1 MRQLAWFF
9 LAALLISFKA
19 SADAPSAEALLQQMQ
34 RAYHHYNFEL
44 SMVKL
49 RQGLLEPMRFSHGQV
64 GGLDISHLIL
74 LNGRPSEYLRRG
86 DEYSFFESGSDPYTL
101 KSARLPG
108 LWSALLEMDL
118 ERVLQSYEPVVAGR
132 NRIAGLATQVV
143 RLVPRDN
150 YKYGLVLW
158 LEQQSGLLLRLDMI
172 DDQGDLVEQFMGV
185 DLRISEQPSPWLQE
199 LAKAKLPPAVAL
211 SEAYTARPND
221 SGWEFGWL
229 PSGFKVVSTD
239 RHKLALLDQP
249 VDYVLLSDGL
259 VDVSIYLAP
268 AQPGSVTPNQ
278 VLLQG
283 ATSLLTFT
291 NPHKVEVTV
300 VGEIPALTARRIA
313 ESLQPAAVAVEGAT
327 HD

>member
-19 SADAPSAEALLQQMQ
+19 SADVPSAEALLQQMQ

-44 SMVKL
+44 SMVKS
-49 RQGLLEPMRFSHGQV
+49 RQGLLEPMRFSHGSV
-64 GGLDISHLIL
+64 GNQDITHLIL

-86 DEYSFFESGSDPYTL
+86 DEFSFFESGNEPYTL

-143 RLVPRDN
+143 RLVPKDSS
-150 YKYGLVLW
+150 KYGFVLW

-185 DLRISEQPSPWLQE
+185 DLRISEQPSLWLQE
-199 LAKAKLPPAVAL
+199 LAKASLPPAVAL
-211 SEAYTARPND
+211 TEAYSAKPND

-229 PSGFKVVSTD
+229 PKGFKVVSAD
-239 RHKLALLDQP
+239 RHKLAMLEQP

-259 VDVSIYLAP
+259 VDVSVYLAQS
-268 AQPGSVTPNQ
+268 QPGATPPNQ
-278 VLLQG
+278 VLMQG

-291 NPHKVEVTV
+291 NPHNVDVTV
-300 VGEIPALTARRIA
+300 VGEIPAPTARRIA
-313 ESLQPAAVAVEGAT
+313 ESLHPAAVMAQGAA